1 MGLLIYI
8 IILGLFIWKIIR
20 VIRMIIEVWRDSK
33 DDENIEL

>member
-1 MGLLIYI
+1 MGLLIYL

-20 VIRMIIEVWRDSK
+20 VIRMIIDIWRDSK